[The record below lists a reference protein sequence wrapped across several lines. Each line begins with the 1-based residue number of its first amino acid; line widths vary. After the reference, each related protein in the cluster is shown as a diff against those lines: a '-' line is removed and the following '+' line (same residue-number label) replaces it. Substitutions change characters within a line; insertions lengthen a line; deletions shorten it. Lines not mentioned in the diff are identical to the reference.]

1 MKESYIEGLAN
12 RDDPESCA
20 AAGNRRDEVLTG
32 ARAGRAM
39 EPRNHP
45 SRVSTSS
52 REAEDNTGRTVIARC
67 VSARRGHRTYAR
79 TEPLCA
85 RTGRS
90 SIRLRHMMA
99 PLAAPGRPE
108 AASR

>member
-1 MKESYIEGLAN
+1 MRESHIEGLAN

-32 ARAGRAM
+32 AHAGRDI
-39 EPRNHP
+39 EPRNQP
-45 SRVSTSS
+45 SRVPTSS
-52 REAEDNTGRTVIARC
+52 RDAEGNTGRTAIARC
-67 VSARRGHRTYAR
+67 ASTRRGQRPRAR
-79 TEPLCA
+79 MEPLCA

-90 SIRLRHMMA
+90 SSHLRRAMA
-99 PLAAPGRPE
+99 PLVALGRPE